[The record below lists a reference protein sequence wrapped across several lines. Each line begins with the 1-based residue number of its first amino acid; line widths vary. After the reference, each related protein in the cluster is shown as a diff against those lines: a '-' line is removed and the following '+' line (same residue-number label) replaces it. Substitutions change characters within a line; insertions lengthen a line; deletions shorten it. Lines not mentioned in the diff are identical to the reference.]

1 MGGAARLESLRAGA
15 AGSHPR
21 APRADHAHPRRDL
34 ATIRASTRLKEFH
47 QPRIHP
53 LRLLMLNPM
62 GGLRKEFEPAV
73 VAEVDAGLRQ
83 LLARKR
89 SLAPQRRRV
98 GTRTRGEA

>member
-53 LRLLMLNPM
+53 LCFLMLNPVR
-62 GGLRKEFEPAV
+62 GVREEFELAF

-83 LLARKR
+83 LLAQEAVPGSPEKESRH
-89 SLAPQRRRV
+89 ADARR
-98 GTRTRGEA
+98 G